1 MPESVDYDTS
11 VINVSPSGMKA
22 SAETLHTYSES
33 VATGLKN
40 IKTQLDS
47 LQIAW
52 QGDSAKAAE
61 EVSNEWIRVISGLF
75 GTEDEPDKGVLNAL
89 ANGVSSAASN
99 FTNAESGVTKA
110 FNQFRSELSGG
121 GDGGDEDPKDTPP
134 EEVTDTN
141 KTAVTMTFPDN

>member
-99 FTNAESGVTKA
+99 FANAESGVTKA
-110 FNQFRSELSGG
+110 FNEFRNQLSAG